1 MKFEYVSLNEVEA
14 TPDDGENV
22 ETVAT
27 LALSRAEQ
35 DIAVW
40 NVFIILPVIEWAQ
53 SRVALQNLGYLPAG
67 NKSIDNTTFV
77 KLKCAVRRSGDGGT
91 ESVNDRDLA
100 VNPPVLPPTA
110 AENSAIAELLNRP
123 EYAALLEKFKERK
136 SHV

>member
-1 MKFEYVSLNEVEA
+1 MECLHY
-14 TPDDGENV
+14 
-22 ETVAT
+22 
-27 LALSRAEQ
+27 
-35 DIAVW
+35 
-40 NVFIILPVIEWAQ
+40 LPVIEWAQ
-53 SRVALQNLGYLPAG
+53 SRIALQNLGYLPAG
-67 NKSIDNTTFV
+67 NKSIDNTMFV
-77 KLKCAVRRSGDGGT
+77 KLKCTIRRSGDGGT

>member
-1 MKFEYVSLNEVEA
+1 MRFEYVSLNEVEV
-14 TPDDGENV
+14 TPEDGETI
-22 ETVAT
+22 EAVAT
-27 LALSRAEQ
+27 LSLSRAEQ

-40 NVFIILPVIEWAQ
+40 NVVIVLPVIEWAK
-53 SRVALQNLGYLPAG
+53 SRIALQNLGYLPAG

-77 KLKCAVRRSGDGGT
+77 KLRRSIRRSGDGGT

-100 VNPPVLPPTA
+100 VNPPVLPTTA